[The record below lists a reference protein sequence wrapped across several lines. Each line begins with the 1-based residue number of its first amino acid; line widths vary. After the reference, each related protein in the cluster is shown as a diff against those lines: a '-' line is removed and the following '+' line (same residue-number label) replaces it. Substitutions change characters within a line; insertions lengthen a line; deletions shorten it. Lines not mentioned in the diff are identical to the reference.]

1 MTTTCV
7 HVTCREQ
14 MRSMMRATLIR
25 RIRSHGVR
33 EATSSCRATT
43 TEFPRCLAQQN
54 WKSEFISSLS
64 LRPWQFFPQ
73 PISVS

>member
-14 MRSMMRATLIR
+14 MRRMRATLIR
-25 RIRSHGVR
+25 RICSHGVR

-64 LRPWQFFPQ
+64 LRTSLAFFPTAN
-73 PISVS
+73 IE